1 MATAPDNTSFQL
13 HLGMALF
20 KNGDRTDARRALRQA
35 MAGKLDPQEIAMA
48 QGALAEL
55 QQGSRP

>member
-20 KNGDRTDARRALRQA
+20 KNGDRTDARRALRRA
-35 MAGKLDPQEIAMA
+35 MAGKLAPQEIALA
-48 QGALAEL
+48 KGALVEL
-55 QQGSRP
+55 RQGSRQ